1 MASFGRIEHGQGR
14 KLMKMQRRRLS
25 IVVAGALA
33 LLLAVPVSAHAVFF
47 PGTRLVELMREY
59 EKSETG
65 GKDVLWGNVGRF
77 EGYIMGVCDALD
89 NSLVLLDR
97 ATPAQITAAVA
108 KYLNANP
115 QRWNLPAIEL
125 VKLALLDSFP
135 RR

>member
-1 MASFGRIEHGQGR
+1 MRNYR
-14 KLMKMQRRRLS
+14 K
-25 IVVAGALA
+25 IFHVVAAGAVA
-33 LLLAVPVSAHAVFF
+33 LVLLFPLSAHAVFF
-47 PGTRLVELMREY
+47 PGSRLVELMREY
-59 EKSETG
+59 EKSES
-65 GKDVLWGNVGRF
+65 GKTDVLWGNVGRF

-89 NSLVLLDR
+89 NSVVLLDR

-125 VKLALLDSFP
+125 VKLALLDAFP